1 MRVRQCF
8 LEVRAGKRAHSV
20 NPFLSGSDTVMC
32 EGTAMMTTLTVLA
45 TLVVVPLLFGVLL
58 AIALAGVLMALIFAP
73 NWVRG
78 LRSGSST
85 LRVIAA

>member
-1 MRVRQCF
+1 
-8 LEVRAGKRAHSV
+8 
-20 NPFLSGSDTVMC
+20 
-32 EGTAMMTTLTVLA
+32 MMTTLTVLA